1 MNVLSAPGCLAL
13 SVWAM
18 LCPFSAIA
26 DHAIMTRITKL
37 EAPFKVARYEAI
49 AIHKINDYVRPM
61 KPGARRLLRRMNHY
75 FPTIEQLLEEKRL
88 PDFLKYI
95 PVAESRLSTRVVS
108 PQGAAGLWQLMP
120 NTARSYGLEVSSRID
135 ERLDPERATEAA
147 LNFLEDLYYEF
158 GDWGLALAAYNCG
171 AGKVKKAIRK
181 TNCRDYRDIK
191 LLLPKQTRQYLPSL
205 IAAAYLDSYYRKN
218 KRSVKDEQPKVA
230 SLPKPENFS
239 NFPLNFF
246 KKMPPLFIKPME
258 RRGLPLLPPTVW
270 AIPVLPQ
277 IRPGQRTVE
286 AGDSSCEQ
294 A

>member
-1 MNVLSAPGCLAL
+1 MNVLSAPGCLVL

-18 LCPFSAIA
+18 LCPFSSIA
-26 DHAIMTRITKL
+26 DEAIMTRITKL
-37 EAPFKVARYEAI
+37 EVPFKVSRYDPI

-61 KPGARRLLRRMNHY
+61 KPGARRLLRRMDHY
-75 FPTIEQLLEEKRL
+75 FPVIEQLLAEKRM

-95 PVAESRLSTRVVS
+95 PVAESRLSVRVVS

-181 TNCRDYRDIK
+181 TNCREYRDIK
-191 LLLPKQTRQYLPSL
+191 LLLPKQTRHYLPSL

-218 KRSVKDEQPKVA
+218 KQPVKDEKSKVA
-230 SLPKPENFS
+230 SQQQPESFS
-239 NFPLNFF
+239 NFPVNFF
-246 KKMPPLFIKPME
+246 KKMPVLVIKAKEERGFPLVPSYFYVVPAF
-258 RRGLPLLPPTVW
+258 VQ
-270 AIPVLPQ
+270 V
-277 IRPGQRTVE
+277 RPGQRTVE
-286 AGDSSCEQ
+286 AGDTEYKQ
-294 A
+294 V